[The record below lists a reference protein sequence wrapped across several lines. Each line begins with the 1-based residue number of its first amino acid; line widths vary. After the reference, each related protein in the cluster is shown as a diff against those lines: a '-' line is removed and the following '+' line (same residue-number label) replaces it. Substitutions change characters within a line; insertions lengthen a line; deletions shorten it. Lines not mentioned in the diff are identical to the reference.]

1 MRSATAFAPASVGN
15 AAVGFDIL
23 GFALDGV
30 GDLVTVATIEEP
42 IVRVER
48 ITDKGDVLGN
58 HEIPFGASRNT
69 AAVSLTRL
77 REGLELRHGFA
88 LSIQKG
94 IPIGSG
100 MGGSAASAVA
110 AVVAANALLERPL
123 AREEMLQYA
132 LLGELVASGTAHP
145 DNIAPCLL
153 GGLTLT
159 VSLDPWNCV
168 SVPIPG
174 EILCVLV
181 HPHIRVDT
189 LDSRKALNRE
199 VSLGDYVKQS
209 ANLAGFIA
217 GCYSNDLELIKDSF
231 ADVIIE
237 PQRALQIP
245 GFNEVKNAA
254 LSNGALGAAIS
265 GSGPSVFA
273 WVESGA
279 RAEAVKEGMVSAFQ
293 TQGIAEVD
301 AFISPIPAPGA
312 MVIR

>member
-1 MRSATAFAPASVGN
+1 
-15 AAVGFDIL
+15 
-23 GFALDGV
+23 
-30 GDLVTVATIEEP
+30 VTIIEDP
-42 IVRVER
+42 LVRVES
-48 ITDKGDVLGN
+48 IIDKCDVLGDSK
-58 HEIPFGASRNT
+58 IPLDASRNT
-69 AAVSLTRL
+69 AAVSLIRM
-77 REGLELRHGFA
+77 REKLGLQHGFA
-88 LSIQKG
+88 LSIQKE
-94 IPIGSG
+94 IPVGSG

-123 AREEMLQYA
+123 TREEMLEYA

-145 DNIAPCLL
+145 DNIAPSLL

-159 VSLDPWNCV
+159 TSLNPWRCT
-168 SVPIPG
+168 SVPVPDG
-174 EILCVLV
+174 ILCVLV

-189 LDSRKALNRE
+189 LDSRKALKRE
-199 VSLGDYVKQS
+199 VDLSDYVRQT

-217 GCYSNDLELIKDSF
+217 GCYCNDLELIKDSF

-273 WVESGA
+273 WAASEA
-279 RAEAVKEGMVSAFQ
+279 RAEAVKEGMVSAFKSYGV
-293 TQGIAEVD
+293 TDVD
-301 AFISPIPAPGA
+301 AFISPIPSQGA
-312 MVIR
+312 VVVR

>member
-1 MRSATAFAPASVGN
+1 
-15 AAVGFDIL
+15 
-23 GFALDGV
+23 
-30 GDLVTVATIEEP
+30 
-42 IVRVER
+42 
-48 ITDKGDVLGN
+48 
-58 HEIPFGASRNT
+58 
-69 AAVSLTRL
+69 
-77 REGLELRHGFA
+77 
-88 LSIQKG
+88 
-94 IPIGSG
+94 

-110 AVVAANALLERPL
+110 AVVAANALLELPL
-123 AREEMLQYA
+123 AREEMLEYA

-145 DNIAPCLL
+145 DNIAPSLL

-159 VSLDPWNCV
+159 ISLNPWRCI
-168 SVPIPG
+168 SVPVPDG
-174 EILCVLV
+174 MLCVLV

-199 VSLGDYVKQS
+199 VSLAAYVRQS

-217 GCYSNDLELIKDSF
+217 GCYSNDLALIKDSF

-273 WVESGA
+273 WVTS
-279 RAEAVKEGMVSAFQ
+279 RTKAEAVKQGMVSAFKS
-293 TQGIAEVD
+293 QGIADVD
-301 AFISPIPAPGA
+301 AFTSPIPAQGA
-312 MVIR
+312 GVIG